1 MKTIVIDGQEYV
13 LVPKEQLQ
21 PVETPQTVNNARETA
36 QEAFHGGS
44 SLLDDFTDTTTVSK
58 PVDDGLA
65 TAKEKDEAIRVVE
78 PVATQN
84 VRQAVPRPY
93 AYRQKF
99 IKKELTPADVLA
111 RPTYHGE
118 LLKGN
123 PEDPMIKA
131 DAQKPKEMQLFY
143 GPGTQYE
150 GY

>member
-1 MKTIVIDGQEYV
+1 MQTITLDGVEYV

-21 PVETPQTVNNARETA
+21 PVDQPSIEATQQAPDAPQSVLN
-36 QEAFHGGS
+36 
-44 SLLDDFTDTTTVSK
+44 DFVDQSVVPPTSK

-65 TAKEKDEAIRVVE
+65 TQSEKENAIRVVE
-78 PVATQN
+78 PTATQN
-84 VRQAVPRPY
+84 VRQAVSRPY

-123 PEDPMIKA
+123 PEDPMIKS